1 MYRSAVSFALV
12 SFLILGCDKKPGD
25 QSTAPTLGSTTV
37 ANTTA
42 TPATTMTGA
51 VAATKATAS
60 SSAAATDGATYAGEY
75 KSAAGTLYVPDT
87 EGFKGFKYRGDK
99 TEDGLGVGTLTL
111 KSGPNGTVVGEG
123 DGALGKLSLKGLL
136 KDGMLTA
143 NVHRAQAGEDGY
155 TGVLLA
161 EEKDGALVG
170 TMKLSLA
177 KAGNVLRE
185 ATVSLKKK

>member
-1 MYRSAVSFALV
+1 MHRSALLFALL
-12 SFLILGCDKKPGD
+12 SLFGCDKKSSDATPPATLGSATVA
-25 QSTAPTLGSTTV
+25 STAPK
-37 ANTTA
+37 
-42 TPATTMTGA
+42 PATTG
-51 VAATKATAS
+51 ATAS
-60 SSAAATDGATYAGEY
+60 GSATATGGSAAAAAEGVTYTGEY
-75 KSAAGTLYVPDT
+75 KSAAGTLYVPET

-99 TEDGLGVGTLTL
+99 TEDGLGAGTLTL
-111 KSGPNGTVVGEG
+111 KTGPNGTVEGEG

-143 NVHRAQAGEDGY
+143 NVRRAQAGEDGY

-161 EEKDGALVG
+161 EEKDGAFVG